1 MKCSICV
8 LPDNYPGISYDTDNV
23 CNFCKSATKEVYL
36 GAAALEKEL
45 KTVRNGPGQFDCVVP
60 VSGGKDST
68 YVLYYLTKV
77 LGLKTIAVNYDNGFT
92 HPIAT
97 ENLKRITEGLGVEL
111 VTIRG
116 TNQKKIMAGNLRSFL
131 ASPTASM
138 VPMMCTGCRVGIV
151 GSACK
156 VARERNVKLI
166 VMGWSRTEDTPF
178 KAAFL
183 AADGGS
189 VVKGLAK
196 NVLLNPRYLMYGG
209 AKTQVLDYLHSYA
222 RIRDWG
228 KILQILHPGIRQI
241 AFFDYIEY
249 NPERIQEE
257 IIEKVGWS
265 CPDPANSWQFDCQI
279 KLLQN
284 CLYRTLVGFTASN
297 DYLSSKIREGYI
309 TRDQALESLEKQKER
324 AFHELESVSTLL
336 SKIGASK
343 LIPRLKKMVDM
354 NYNLTPSPLD
364 SNLRINSEIVS
375 SLEETE

>member
-1 MKCSICV
+1 MNMKCSICV
-8 LPDNYPGISYDTDNV
+8 LPDNYPGISFDSDQV
-23 CNFCKSATKEVYL
+23 CNFCRTTNKEEYL
-36 GAAALEKEL
+36 GKEALKL
-45 KTVRNGPGQFDCVVP
+45 ALSTARNGTGQYDCVVP

-92 HPIAT
+92 NTIAT
-97 ENLKRITEGLGVEL
+97 ENLKRITEELGVEL

-116 TNQKKIMAGNLRSFL
+116 ENQRKIMAGNLRSFL
-131 ASPTASM
+131 AKPTAAM

-196 NVLLNPRYLMYGG
+196 NVMLNPRYLLYGG
-209 AKTQVLDYLHSYA
+209 ALTQVMDYLHSYS

-241 AFFDYIEY
+241 AFFDYVEY
-249 NPERIQEE
+249 NPESIQKE
-257 IIEKVGWS
+257 ITNKIGWS
-265 CPDPANSWQFDCQI
+265 CPDPENSWQFDCQI

-284 CLYRTLVGFTASN
+284 YLYRTLIGFTASN

-309 TRDQALESLEKQKER
+309 TRNHALESLKKQNER
-324 AFHELESVSTLL
+324 AVSELESVCKLL
-336 SKIGASK
+336 SEIGASD
-343 LIPRLKKMVDM
+343 LIPRLKKMVKQ
-354 NYNLTPSPLD
+354 NNTLTP
-364 SNLRINSEIVS
+364 VF
-375 SLEETE
+375 